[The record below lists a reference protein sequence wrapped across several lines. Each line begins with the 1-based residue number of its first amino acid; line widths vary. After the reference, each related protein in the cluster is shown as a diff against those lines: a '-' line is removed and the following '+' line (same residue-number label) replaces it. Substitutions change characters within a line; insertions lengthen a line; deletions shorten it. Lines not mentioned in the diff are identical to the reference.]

1 MKNVRKSGDV
11 TELSDITKLESDK
24 YGLSPGSYGTLQFT
38 VVPTDKTTTL
48 DLEFKTLVAA
58 YVAEYDE
65 YGLLEPVNPLNTT
78 GWFFSMKPQ
87 LPSVRIRSL
96 SSPRFS

>member
-38 VVPTDKTTTL
+38 VVP
-48 DLEFKTLVAA
+48 
-58 YVAEYDE
+58 
-65 YGLLEPVNPLNTT
+65 
-78 GWFFSMKPQ
+78 S
-87 LPSVRIRSL
+87 IRNK
-96 SSPRFS
+96 